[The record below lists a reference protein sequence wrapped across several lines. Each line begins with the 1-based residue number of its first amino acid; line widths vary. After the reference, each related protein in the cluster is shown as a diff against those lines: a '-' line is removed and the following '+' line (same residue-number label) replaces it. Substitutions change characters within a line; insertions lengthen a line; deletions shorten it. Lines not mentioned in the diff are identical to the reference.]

1 MSRTDKDMPHWV
13 TAEWYE
19 PWHNCGWQ
27 RRAVY
32 DVDPDTGRFIFKK
45 IEWKYF
51 GDCDL
56 PDEPVRSPTR
66 PRRVIKCRCYWE
78 AAWPDERYY
87 QTRGKRCKREWRR
100 FEFNGP
106 QRRAERDA
114 ARKVVQGDWEAE
126 FPDGRT
132 RHSVLWDMW

>member
-1 MSRTDKDMPHWV
+1 MSRTDKDMPYWV
-13 TAEWYE
+13 TAEWYK
-19 PWHNCGWQ
+19 PYHGCGWY
-27 RRAVY
+27 RTSYWNDDFTAREIKWVY
-32 DVDPDTGRFIFKK
+32 R
-45 IEWKYF
+45 

-56 PDEPVRSPTR
+56 PENPTRSSNR
-66 PRRVIKCRCYWE
+66 PRRVITRLCSWE
-78 AAWPDERYY
+78 AEWPPQRYY
-87 QTRGKRCKREWRR
+87 QTRGRRCKKEWRR

-114 ARKVVQGDWEAE
+114 ARKVIQGDWEAE